1 MAIALIGA
9 VVIYTQTL
17 QSLGKQYSAEPVN
30 SYSDLGWVSY
40 GSAGRL
46 AVNVCILL
54 TQTGIII
61 IFVLFIGNLVT
72 IVLTIVGEQIDEVI
86 CNESNGD
93 FCGRKSMY
101 IWLAMIVLV
110 PLCWIRN
117 LSYLA
122 YVSLFG
128 LSSVFFGRKLTKKQ
142 LSGSDV
148 HRNLLDQRAKR
159 FSF

>member
-61 IFVLFIGNLVT
+61 IFVLFIGNLFI

-93 FCGRKSMY
+93 YCGHKNLF
-101 IWLAMIVLV
+101 IWLTVLV
-110 PLCWIRN
+110 LIPLCWIRN

-122 YVSLFG
+122 YVSLFA
-128 LSSVFFGRKLTKKQ
+128 LFSTFLGRK
-142 LSGSDV
+142 
-148 HRNLLDQRAKR
+148 
-159 FSF
+159 

>member
-40 GSAGRL
+40 GSTGRI

-54 TQTGIII
+54 TQTGIVISYI
-61 IFVLFIGNLVT
+61 LFIGNLFI
-72 IVLTIVGEQIDEVI
+72 IVLTIAGEQIDEVI

-93 FCGRKSMY
+93 YCGRKNMY
-101 IWLAMIVLV
+101 IWLAVLVLV

-128 LSSVFFGRKLTKKQ
+128 ISSISFGRKLTEKATQ
-142 LSGSDV
+142 T
-148 HRNLLDQRAKR
+148 
-159 FSF
+159 